1 MCLAIPSQIV
11 ELLDNGMA
19 RARVGNS
26 QTYLTASVSLLPEP
40 AQVGDYMI
48 VHAGFALHKLDPAE
62 AEASLSLLRDMA
74 QMMEGKP
81 AGF

>member
-1 MCLAIPSQIV
+1 V

-26 QTYLTASVSLLPEP
+26 QTYLTASVALLPEP

-48 VHAGFALHKLDPAE
+48 VHAGFALHKLDQAE
-62 AEASLSLLRDMA
+62 AENSLSLLREMA
-74 QMMEGKP
+74 RMVEGEP